1 MNDFLKTEE
10 DWQREHRNAE
20 GRLQRLCH
28 CGKRAHFGV
37 PNGDWVCLEHWRSPY
52 KREREAS
59 TGKERL

>member
-10 DWQREHRNAE
+10 DWQRERRNAE

-28 CGKRAHFGV
+28 CGQRAHFGV
-37 PNGDWVCLEHWRSPY
+37 NGDWVCLEHWRSPY

-59 TGKERL
+59 TGKGRQ